1 MEGLSPA
8 ARAIIESFSSLEI
21 LNHYYLI
28 GGTSLALQIN
38 HRLSEDLDFCQ
49 WIPRYHVTHAIPAI
63 HILEELK
70 KRFNHVEEN
79 RIDFHQVNY
88 VVAEPPVRI
97 TFYQT
102 ALSKPRFN
110 SIPLIGNIRMADLTV
125 LGGSKMYVVTQ
136 RDALRDYYDL
146 LVLLKEKHL
155 TVKQMLEQAQA
166 ISSKTTPKALFD
178 LFSNFSFDGNRF
190 KLSDL
195 EKLESRYNASAE
207 DYVTFC
213 RDVAKQILDL
223 HPEVEEMAQSSGVQR
238 SAEHLRFKIRNADK
252 VLNDT
257 IKNSM
262 AKFGLATE
270 EIEIMI
276 NIGPYASELEERN
289 IPLERLTEID
299 LEDILHLRTGAI
311 ANLIYNLREKYS
323 IRGKDFKRL
332 KLTSDDTIFD

>member
-8 ARAIIESFSSLEI
+8 AKAIIESFSSLEI
-21 LNHYYLI
+21 LNEYYLI

-49 WIPRYHVTHAIPAI
+49 WIPRYHVTHAIPAV
-63 HILEELK
+63 HILEELE
-70 KRFNHVEEN
+70 KRFNRVEEN

-102 ALSKPRFN
+102 ALSRPSFKPIR
-110 SIPLIGNIRMADLTV
+110 LVGNIQMADLTV

-146 LVLLKEKHL
+146 YVLVREKHL
-155 TVKQMLEQAQA
+155 TIRQMIEQAQA
-166 ISSKTTPKALFD
+166 ISSKTSPKILFE

-195 EKLESRYNASAE
+195 DKLEPRYAVSAE
-207 DYVTFC
+207 EYITFSC
-213 RDVAKQILDL
+213 DVARAIQDL
-223 HPEVEEMAQSSGVQR
+223 HPDVEEILLSSNIQR
-238 SAEHLRFKIRNADK
+238 SAEHLRRKIQNADN
-252 VLNDT
+252 VLNHT
-257 IKNSM
+257 MKNAM
-262 AKFGLATE
+262 AKFELTQEEVELMAT
-270 EIEIMI
+270 
-276 NIGPYASELEERN
+276 IGPYNSELDERIN
-289 IPLERLTEID
+289 SQTPPTEVD
-299 LEDILHLRTGAI
+299 LEEVLYRRTGAI
-311 ANLIYNLREKYS
+311 SNLIYNLRDKYS

-332 KLTSDDTIFD
+332 KLTSDNANFD